1 MILSVLFKL
10 LQSGE
15 NEKKLLMSSYE
26 VNITLKPDEECTNKK
41 GENIDHSEL
50 LIPILKS

>member
-10 LQSGE
+10 LQIGE

-26 VNITLKPDEECTNKK
+26 VKCTNKK
-41 GENIDHSEL
+41 GENTDQSEL
-50 LIPILKS
+50 LIPIFKS

>member
-10 LQSGE
+10 LQIGE
-15 NEKKLLMSSYE
+15 NEKKILMSSYE
-26 VNITLKPDEECTNKK
+26 VKYTNKK
-41 GENIDHSEL
+41 GESIDQSEL